1 MPIADRQST
10 AATFRHHINCRG
22 AAIEARHESDCIIL
36 TATGEVDAANADT
49 FVTSLTRF
57 AAGPCAVI
65 VDLRPMSF
73 IGTLGL
79 RGLQYFDDKCSR
91 SGTTWVLLAQPTIR
105 RLLGI
110 VCPDQPLRVVTTFLE
125 AKRAVRPPVPAETG

>member
-1 MPIADRQST
+1 MPTADRQSK

-22 AAIEARHESDCIIL
+22 ATVEARHENDCIIL
-36 TATGEVDAANADT
+36 TATGEVDAANADV

-57 AAGPCAVI
+57 AAGPRAVI

-79 RGLQYFDDKCSR
+79 RGLQCFDDKCAR
-91 SGTTWVLLAQPTIR
+91 SGTNWVLLAQPTIR

-110 VCPDQPLRVVTTFLE
+110 VCPDQPLHVVTTFLE
-125 AKRAVRPPVPAETG
+125 AKRAVRPPMPAETG